1 MRPAHDEEQFRAEAG
16 ITIAMREEQ
25 RRLSGGPDRCT
36 RMNSDGAIS
45 CPPTFASAPDARGRL
60 RILDVDVVV
69 VVGEDVDLVALAVEL

>member
-1 MRPAHDEEQFRAEAG
+1 MRPEHDEEQFRAEAG

-45 CPPTFASAPDARGRL
+45 CPPTFASARAPLMNGITRAVSEVHG
-60 RILDVDVVV
+60 
-69 VVGEDVDLVALAVEL
+69 VAGDERPL